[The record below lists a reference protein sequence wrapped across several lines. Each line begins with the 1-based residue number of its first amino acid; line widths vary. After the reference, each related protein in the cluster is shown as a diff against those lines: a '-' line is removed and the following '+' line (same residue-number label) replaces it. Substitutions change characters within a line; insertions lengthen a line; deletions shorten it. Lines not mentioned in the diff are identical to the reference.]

1 MRSRI
6 RAPEASGGWKGQVS
20 VPEAKRPDPR
30 AERAHAAV
38 IQAAV
43 DIFLEQGVA
52 ALTVEAVSA
61 RSGVAK
67 TTIYRRWANRD
78 ELLLEVFGQFSLGLD
93 LPPLDLSP
101 QERVRQ
107 VVRAMA
113 AALASPAWQRALPA
127 LLSAGTH
134 RHELSGVHDRIEAH
148 QARVVST
155 VLGDAIAAG
164 ALPADTDRGEA
175 VMVLLGPILMAALMQ
190 PELLTAR
197 FADRL
202 VDRLFLAAP
211 LLSPPT
217 GTEDRVLRPRA
228 GGG

>member
-1 MRSRI
+1 MAQVAGVR
-6 RAPEASGGWKGQVS
+6 WKGQLS

-52 ALTVEAVSA
+52 SLSVDAVSA

-78 ELLLEVFGQFSLGLD
+78 ELLLEVFGQFSLGID
-93 LPPLDLSP
+93 RPPLELAP
-101 QERVRQ
+101 QERVRL
-107 VVRAMA
+107 VVQGIA
-113 AALASPAWQRALPA
+113 AALATPMWRRALPA
-127 LLSAGTH
+127 FLGAATQ
-134 RHELSGVHDRIEAH
+134 RHELAALHDRIEAH
-148 QARVVST
+148 QAQVLST

-164 ALPADTDRGEA
+164 ALPADTDRREA
-175 VMVLLGPILMAALMQ
+175 LMVLLGPLMTAALMQ
-190 PELLTAR
+190 PDLLGLQ

-202 VDRLFLAAP
+202 VERLFLAAP
-211 LLSPPT
+211 LLSPIAQPKV
-217 GTEDRVLRPRA
+217 E
-228 GGG
+228 

>member
-1 MRSRI
+1 
-6 RAPEASGGWKGQVS
+6 
-20 VPEAKRPDPR
+20 VPETKRPDPR

-78 ELLLEVFGQFSLGLD
+78 ELLLEVFGQFSLGLK
-93 LPPLDLSP
+93 LPPVELTP

-107 VVRAMA
+107 VVRDVA
-113 AALASPAWQRALPA
+113 AAFATPEWQRALPA
-127 LLSAGTH
+127 FLSAATH
-134 RHELSGVHDRIEAH
+134 RHELSALHDRIEAH

-164 ALPADTDRGEA
+164 ALPPDTDRSET
-175 VMVLLGPILMAALMQ
+175 VMVLLGPLLIAALMQ
-190 PELLTAR
+190 PDLLTAQ
-197 FADRL
+197 FADGL
-202 VDRLFLAAP
+202 VDRLFLAATP
-211 LLSPPT
+211 HST
-217 GTEDRVLRPRA
+217 QDVDEHKT
-228 GGG
+228 

>member
-1 MRSRI
+1 M
-6 RAPEASGGWKGQVS
+6 PET
-20 VPEAKRPDPR
+20 KRPDPR

-78 ELLLEVFGQFSLGLD
+78 ELLLEVFGQFSLGLS
-93 LPPLDLSP
+93 LPPAELPP
-101 QERVRQ
+101 QERVRL
-107 VVRAMA
+107 VVQGMA
-113 AALASPAWQRALPA
+113 AALATPEWQRALPA
-127 LLSAGTH
+127 FLSAATH
-134 RHELSGVHDRIEAH
+134 RHELSALHNRIEAH
-148 QARVVST
+148 QTRVVST

-164 ALPADTDRGEA
+164 ALPPDTDRSEA
-175 VMVLLGPILMAALMQ
+175 VMVLLGPLMVAALMQ
-190 PELLTAR
+190 PDLLTAQ

-211 LLSPPT
+211 LLVAQAVDEHMT
-217 GTEDRVLRPRA
+217 
-228 GGG
+228 